1 MRQRGRPSA
10 AGLEVIAGDFGKRP
24 EPSEDMSPEEAEIW
38 RRITASEP
46 LQFFET
52 AATHEMLKA
61 FCRHQAT
68 ADKLTEVIN
77 LFQADWLKNAEGVRR
92 YNDLGKMR
100 DRETRAATTQATKLR
115 ITNQSRWQKEAAGTA
130 ARQHKRGLKPWEA

>member
-24 EPSEDMSPEEAEIW
+24 EPSEDMSPEEVEIW
-38 RRITASEP
+38 RRVTASEP

-68 ADKLTEVIN
+68 ADKLTQVIN
-77 LFQADWLKNAEGVRR
+77 QFAPAWLKNAEGVKR

-115 ITNQSRWQKEAAGTA
+115 ITNQSRMRSEAADA
-130 ARQHKRGLKPWEA
+130 SARQSKRGLKPWEA